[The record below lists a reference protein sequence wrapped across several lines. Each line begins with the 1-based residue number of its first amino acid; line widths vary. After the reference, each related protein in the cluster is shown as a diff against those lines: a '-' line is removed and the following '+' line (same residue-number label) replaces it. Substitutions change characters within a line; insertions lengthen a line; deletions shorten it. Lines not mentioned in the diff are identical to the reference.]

1 MKSQRKNYS
10 RKNKKTKKNVKRN
23 SRSRK
28 MRGGMSVH
36 NSYLK
41 KNQNIA
47 NSKENLQTTIN
58 KIKDTKNTEFV
69 LTNDNNTLKDSDN
82 IDIIGDAIVDNKHIT
97 KVVINNCSLDNKGA
111 INLLAA
117 LQNSNV
123 TSIDLQS
130 NELAENKNKNEDFL
144 SFLESIIPK
153 YTKLTSLNVMGN
165 PIATNDRMLK
175 ILNMV
180 QAHNPQ
186 NENLA
191 L

>member
-58 KIKDTKNTEFV
+58 NIKDTKNTEFV

-123 TSIDLQS
+123 TSIDLQ
-130 NELAENKNKNEDFL
+130 NNNLKATEDFL
-144 SFLESIIPK
+144 TFLESIIPK
-153 YTKLTSLNVMGN
+153 YTKLKSLNVEGN
-165 PIATNDRMLK
+165 PIETDTRMK
-175 ILNMV
+175 TIIKMV
-180 QAHNPQ
+180 NAPKTQ
-186 NENLA
+186 
-191 L
+191 